1 MQWNMALSDN
11 FAVDEPRVLPWQ
23 PWWAL
28 LFIAIVMGLI
38 MLLGPWESFELQPRA
53 FMFDY
58 PWKLPDPSVFSRS
71 VVWTLYACHQIGI
84 WYLIRKAQSQN
95 LKYVKGLH
103 SINVQALL
111 LNAVFICLHIV
122 QTRLTYDGLA
132 QDVPEFSALASVALM
147 LFVIIIM
154 ENDRRGV
161 FFGKRALVPSGVGPM
176 VRKYHGYYFAWAI
189 TYTFWYHPV
198 ATTPGHLMGF
208 FYMFMLFVQ
217 GSLFMTRAHVNRWW
231 TGFLEFFVVIHG
243 ATVAWFAV
251 AGQGGPNWAQF
262 LFGGL
267 GIFIVTQMPGI
278 AFKRWHRIAIVVG
291 TLLGAVIYYSLNVE
305 QLQHLPRVLLLRY
318 VLVAILAALI
328 WLVMRALLLQRRRG
342 LSNR

>member
-71 VVWTLYACHQIGI
+71 VVWTLYACHQVGI

-161 FFGKRALVPSGVGPM
+161 FFGKRALVP
-176 VRKYHGYYFAWAI
+176 
-189 TYTFWYHPV
+189 
-198 ATTPGHLMGF
+198 
-208 FYMFMLFVQ
+208 
-217 GSLFMTRAHVNRWW
+217 
-231 TGFLEFFVVIHG
+231 
-243 ATVAWFAV
+243 
-251 AGQGGPNWAQF
+251 
-262 LFGGL
+262 
-267 GIFIVTQMPGI
+267 
-278 AFKRWHRIAIVVG
+278 
-291 TLLGAVIYYSLNVE
+291 
-305 QLQHLPRVLLLRY
+305 
-318 VLVAILAALI
+318 
-328 WLVMRALLLQRRRG
+328 
-342 LSNR
+342 

>member
-1 MQWNMALSDN
+1 MNVSDQS
-11 FAVDEPRVLPWQ
+11 AVQQPTVFPWQ

-28 LFIAIVMGLI
+28 LFIAVVMGLI
-38 MLLGPWESFELQPRA
+38 MLLTAPETFELQPRA

-58 PWKLPDPSVFSRS
+58 PWKLPDPSVFTRS
-71 VVWTLYACHQIGI
+71 IVWTLYGCHQIGI

-103 SINVQALL
+103 AVNVQAIV
-111 LNAVFICLHIV
+111 LNVVFIGLHIA

-132 QDVPEFSALASVALM
+132 QDVPEFTALASVALM
-147 LFVIIIM
+147 LFAIIIM
-154 ENDRRGV
+154 ENDRRGM
-161 FFGKRALVPSGVGPM
+161 FFGKRALVPAGVGPV

-198 ATTPGHLMGF
+198 TTTPGHLMGF

-231 TGFLEFFVVIHG
+231 TAFLEFFVVIHG
-243 ATVAWFAV
+243 ATVAWFGI

-267 GIFIVTQMPGI
+267 GIFIVTQMPGL
-278 AFKRWHRIAIVVG
+278 ALKCWHRVAVVVG
-291 TLLGAVIYYSLNVE
+291 TLVGAGTYYALNVE
-305 QLQHLPRVLLLRY
+305 QLRDLPRVLLSRY

-328 WLVMRALLLQRRRG
+328 WLVMRAVLLRSSLGSDRLKG
-342 LSNR
+342 